1 MGDTMTRYIPIF
13 LSFFLTCGIGA
24 YAWRHRFTPGVR
36 PFIYLSFV
44 EVSWMAGYILE
55 ISSPTLAG
63 KLFWDDFQFIGSLY
77 VPYWLLV
84 FAYEYTGN
92 GDMLSVRVRRILIA
106 LPAVFLFLLYTNP
119 IHGWVRTPTARIIPG
134 APFDVLLYDFTR
146 VMWVSFIYSYLAYVV
161 AVVIFIRNLQRVNR
175 LFQMQSWI
183 IILGFSFPIFG
194 SIPGMAGV
202 LLFGQRDITPYT
214 FGIAN
219 LLYFWGLFRIGLFNV
234 APIAR
239 AAVFEYMSDIVVV
252 LDADSRVVD
261 INPAASI
268 GLGKKAP
275 EVLGRHALEMIAGQP
290 DLIALFE
297 NSDSIRRDVYYDSWD
312 GYRYVLDALWTPLN
326 DRTGRTIGRLFVAR
340 DITLNRRMEESLRR
354 SNEDLES
361 RVRMRTRELEQA
373 NSELE
378 QKNAELE
385 RFTYTVSHDLKSPLV
400 TIKGYL
406 GYLRKDIK
414 DGNSERL
421 KKDTERIANAVEQMQ
436 KLLNDLLE
444 LSRVGRFVIPMQP
457 ISFEELTREALGLV
471 QIQLEEKKVAVQ
483 IQPGLPVVLCEKM
496 RLVEVIQNLVENAIK
511 FMGAQPKPQI
521 QIGVMQDDSDAFIFF
536 VKDNGIGIA
545 PKYHEQ
551 IFGLFNR
558 LDPTI
563 EGTGVGLALVKRIIE
578 FHGGRIWVESQL
590 GQGTAFYFTLN
601 TDKISADQL

>member
-1 MGDTMTRYIPIF
+1 MGESLRSYIPIL
-13 LSFFLTCGIGA
+13 LSLFLTCVIGA

-36 PFIYLSFV
+36 PFIYLSLL

-55 ISSPTLAG
+55 LASPSLAG
-63 KLFWDDFQFIGSLY
+63 KLFWDDFQFFGSLY
-77 VPYWLLV
+77 VPYFLLI
-84 FAYEYTGN
+84 FAYEYTGSEST
-92 GDMLSVRVRRILIA
+92 LSVWVRRLLIA
-106 LPAVFLFLLYTNP
+106 LPAAFLLLLYTNP

-134 APFDVLLYDFTR
+134 EPFDVLLYDFTP
-146 VMWVSFIYSYLAYVV
+146 VMWVSFIYSYLAYIATVI
-161 AVVIFIRNLQRVNR
+161 IFIRNLQRVNR

-194 SIPGMAGV
+194 SVPGMAGV

-261 INPAASI
+261 LNPAALL

-275 EVLGRHALEMIAGQP
+275 EVLGKRAIEMIAGQP

-297 NSDSIRRDVYYDSWD
+297 TTESLRRDITYDSWD
-312 GYRYVLDALWTPLN
+312 GHRYILDALWTPLN
-326 DRTGRTIGRLFVAR
+326 DRTGKPIGRLFVAR
-340 DITLNRRMEESLRR
+340 DITLARRMEETLRR
-354 SNEDLES
+354 SNEDLEA
-361 RVRMRTRELEQA
+361 RVRVRTSELEQA
-373 NSELE
+373 NKELE

-406 GYLRKDIK
+406 GYLRKDIE

-421 KKDTERIANAVEQMQ
+421 TKDTERIASAVEQMQ

-444 LSRVGRFVIPMQP
+444 LSRIGRIVSPLQRT
-457 ISFEELTREALGLV
+457 SFEALVHEALALV
-471 QIQLEEKKVAVQ
+471 QGQIEERKVAVQ
-483 IQPGLPVVLCEKM
+483 IQPGLPEVLCDRL
-496 RLVEVIQNLVENAIK
+496 RLVEVLQNLVENAVK
-511 FMGAQPKPQI
+511 FMGAQPDPLI
-521 QIGVMQDDSDAFIFF
+521 QIGATQDDRGINYFY

-563 EGTGVGLALVKRIIE
+563 EGTGIGLALVKRIIE
-578 FHGGRIWVESQL
+578 VHGGRIWVESQL
-590 GQGTAFYFTLN
+590 GHGAEFYFTLKTEPKS
-601 TDKISADQL
+601 TD